1 MRLAYLDRT
10 IDLPAETAEAMAV
23 IADSDVFSP
32 SELPGLDANDQMTLA
47 RRLLREGVVVP
58 A

>member
-1 MRLAYLDRT
+1 M
-10 IDLPAETAEAMAV
+10 
-23 IADSDVFSP
+23 IADSDAFSP
-32 SELPGLDANDQMTLA
+32 SELPGLDASDQMTLA